1 MKYKYTVICNLSLRI
16 MASLKIE
23 VQAWAFLAESI
34 HRNFQRDSELT
45 NQSSI
50 FVEVTTV
57 LIKQSNY
64 LLFSKSECKKY
75 VICHFIA

>member
-1 MKYKYTVICNLSLRI
+1 MCNLSLRI

-57 LIKQSNY
+57 LIQQSN
-64 LLFSKSECKKY
+64 
-75 VICHFIA
+75 

>member
-1 MKYKYTVICNLSLRI
+1 MHTLLENV

-50 FVEVTTV
+50 IVEV
-57 LIKQSNY
+57 
-64 LLFSKSECKKY
+64 
-75 VICHFIA
+75 